1 MITTQCAPA
10 ARTARGTRFLSH
22 RYLRMRG
29 GGFTLVELMI
39 TVAIVTI
46 LAAVAIPSYT
56 SAMNKSRTTVAKR
69 DLVDLQM
76 RLDRYFTQRNTYPAT
91 LDDIAGN
98 LLDPWDNPYQY
109 LSMENAS
116 VGKKRKDKSLH
127 PLNTDYDLYSMG
139 PDGRSVSPLT
149 AKASRDDIIRANNG
163 GFIGVAEDY

>member
-1 MITTQCAPA
+1 
-10 ARTARGTRFLSH
+10 
-22 RYLRMRG
+22 MRG

-56 SAMNKSRTTVAKR
+56 SAMNKSRISVAKR
-69 DLVDLQM
+69 DLLDLQT
-76 RLDRYFTQRNTYPAT
+76 RLDRYFTRYNTYPAA
-91 LDDIAGN
+91 LGPIAGD
-98 LLDPWDNPYQY
+98 LLDPWGHPYQY

-116 VGKKRKDKSLH
+116 VGEKRKDKSLH
-127 PLNTDYDLYSMG
+127 PLNSDYDLYSMG

>member
-1 MITTQCAPA
+1 
-10 ARTARGTRFLSH
+10 
-22 RYLRMRG
+22 MRG

-46 LAAVAIPSYT
+46 LAAVAIPAYT
-56 SAMNKSRTTVAKR
+56 GAMDKSRISVAKR
-69 DLVDLQM
+69 DILDLQQ
-76 RLDRYFTQRNTYPAT
+76 RLDRYFTQYNTYPAA
-91 LDDIAGN
+91 LDAIAGD

-109 LSMENAS
+109 LSMEGAS

-127 PLNTDYDLYSMG
+127 PLNSDYDLYSMG

>member
-1 MITTQCAPA
+1 
-10 ARTARGTRFLSH
+10 
-22 RYLRMRG
+22 
-29 GGFTLVELMI
+29 MI

-56 SAMNKSRTTVAKR
+56 RAMDKSRITVAKR
-69 DLVDLQM
+69 DIVDLQM